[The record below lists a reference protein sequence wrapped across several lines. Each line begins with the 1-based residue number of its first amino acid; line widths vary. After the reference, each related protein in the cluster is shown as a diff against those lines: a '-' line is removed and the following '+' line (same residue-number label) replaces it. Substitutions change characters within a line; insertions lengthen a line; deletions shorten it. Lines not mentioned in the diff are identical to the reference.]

1 MPVPDEDD
9 APVSEGDPPEG
20 RASGARR
27 RRWPR
32 RLAIGLA
39 GVVLLAAA
47 GIGTGYWYV
56 RHELNSVKHFSNKQ
70 TTHLSKP
77 APPGM
82 PENVLLVGS
91 DSRGCVGKSAYH
103 EVGNP
108 AIQTGQRSDTII
120 VVRLVPAT
128 NSVVMLSIP
137 RDTVVPIPGTG
148 GSNKINSAFNSGP
161 NQLIETIEDDFHLP
175 INHVVVANF
184 CGFTDVVNALGGI
197 YLDFPDRARDF
208 ETGLRVHT
216 TGCQLVGGVAALQLV
231 RSRYYEYYSDGVW
244 NNDGMSDWS
253 RIRRQQAFFHA
264 VLDRVHAES
273 LNIFAMT
280 KLLGAVVKDVTV
292 DRTLTSNDMLSL
304 ALHYRHFSSSQLET
318 LVLPT
323 VEGYIDGAD
332 GISPAVPQAG
342 KVLAA
347 FLKFGAPTTT
357 TVPRTT
363 TTTTTGVSGS
373 SGATSTTTSTATATT
388 QPAVPTT
395 TSPQNEVV
403 LDTPKTLN
411 EPWNP
416 VPCSP

>member
-1 MPVPDEDD
+1 V
-9 APVSEGDPPEG
+9 
-20 RASGARR
+20 
-27 RRWPR
+27 
-32 RLAIGLA
+32 
-39 GVVLLAAA
+39 
-47 GIGTGYWYV
+47 
-56 RHELNSVKHFSNKQ
+56 
-70 TTHLSKP
+70 
-77 APPGM
+77 
-82 PENVLLVGS
+82 
-91 DSRGCVGKSAYH
+91 
-103 EVGNP
+103 
-108 AIQTGQRSDTII
+108 
-120 VVRLVPAT
+120 
-128 NSVVMLSIP
+128 
-137 RDTVVPIPGTG
+137 
-148 GSNKINSAFNSGP
+148 
-161 NQLIETIEDDFHLP
+161 
-175 INHVVVANF
+175 
-184 CGFTDVVNALGGI
+184 GGI
-197 YLDFPDRARDF
+197 
-208 ETGLRVHT
+208 
-216 TGCQLVGGVAALQLV
+216 QALQLV

-292 DRTLTSNDMLSL
+292 DRALTSNDMLSL

-323 VEGYIDGAD
+323 VEGSIDGAA

-357 TVPRTT
+357 TVPSTT
-363 TTTTTGVSGS
+363 TTTTTGVPGS
-373 SGATSTTTSTATATT
+373 SGARSTTTSTATATT

-395 TSPQNEVV
+395 TSPQNEVI
-403 LDTPKTLN
+403 LDTPKTLI